1 MQDVKIM
8 NKKDLYRRT
17 GWFSK
22 DCERLINRLAEHG
35 LVIVDNAELTKYLE
49 RMDDDLK

>member
-1 MQDVKIM
+1 MLGIKAL
-8 NKKDLYRRT
+8 NKKDLYNKT

-22 DCERLINRLAEHG
+22 DCERLINSLAEFG
-35 LVIVDNAELTKYLE
+35 LVIVDNEELSKFIE